1 MKFTTKRDQLLKG
14 LQFVTGVVERRQSLP
29 ILSHVLIRVENKR
42 LSLVGSDLEIELT
55 GHADLIENEKTF
67 ETTVSGRKLMDI
79 CRTLPENADI
89 CFQLDGAKA
98 SLTAGKSRFSLVT
111 LPSSDFPLA
120 AFESSAEKK
129 VTCLQSDF
137 SALLESTAFAMAQ
150 QDVRFYLNGL
160 FFEAGS
166 GSICSVATDGHRLA
180 VRKMD
185 FPELSETTQFIL
197 PRKGVFELLRLLSKE
212 EGKTLSMH
220 IGQNAIRLESDTFTF
235 VSRLIEGKFPDYRR
249 VIPQGGNKKAM
260 VDRDTLK
267 QALSRAAILT
277 NEKYHAVRL
286 NFSSGTLLITATN
299 TEQEEANEEIGLQ
312 YAGEPL
318 EMGFNVNYLLD
329 VLSVV
334 PAGDVIFTL
343 SNADNSVLI
352 CSEGL
357 DKAQFVIMPM
367 SL

>member
-29 ILSHVLIRVENKR
+29 ILSHVLIRAQNNR

-55 GHADLIENEKTF
+55 GHAELIENEHTF

-98 SLTAGKSRFSLVT
+98 AVIAGKSRFSLVT

-120 AFESSAEKK
+120 AFESSGKSVK
-129 VTCLQSDF
+129 CLQSDF
-137 SALLESTAFAMAQ
+137 AALLESTSFAMAQ

-160 FFEAGS
+160 FFEANAGNM
-166 GSICSVATDGHRLA
+166 CSVATDGHRLA

-185 FPELSETTQFIL
+185 FPGLTEPTQFIL
-197 PRKGVFELLRLLSKE
+197 PRKGVFELLRLLSKD
-212 EGKTLSMH
+212 EGKMLSML
-220 IGQNAIRLESDTFTF
+220 IGPNAIRLESDTFTF

-249 VIPQGGNKKAM
+249 VIPQGGDKKAL

-267 QALSRAAILT
+267 HALARAAILT

-286 NFSSGTLLITATN
+286 HFSSGVLLITATN
-299 TEQEEANEEIGLQ
+299 TEQEEAKEEISMN
-312 YAGEPL
+312 YEGESL

-329 VLSVV
+329 VLSAV
-334 PAGDVIFTL
+334 PSGDVTFTL
-343 SNADNSVLI
+343 SSADNSVLI
-352 CSEGL
+352 YSDALE
-357 DKAQFVIMPM
+357 KAQFVIMPM

>member
-29 ILSHVLIRVENKR
+29 ILSHVLIRAQENR

-55 GHADLIENEKTF
+55 GHAELVENAQSF
-67 ETTVSGRKLMDI
+67 ETTLSGRKLMDI
-79 CRTLPENADI
+79 CRTLPENAEI
-89 CFQLDGAKA
+89 SLQLEGAKA
-98 SLTAGKSRFSLVT
+98 SVIAGKSRFSLVT

-120 AFESSAEKK
+120 AFEASGKS

-137 SALLESTAFAMAQ
+137 AALLESTAFAMAQ

-160 FFEAGS
+160 YFEAS
-166 GSICSVATDGHRLA
+166 ENSICAVATDGHRLA
-180 VRKMD
+180 VRKMI
-185 FPELSETTQFIL
+185 FPELTETTQFIL

-212 EGKTLSMH
+212 PDKTLSIH
-220 IGQNAIRLESDTFTF
+220 IGKNAIRLESDTFTF

-249 VIPQGGNKKAM
+249 VIPQGGDKKAV

-267 QALSRAAILT
+267 QALARAAILT

-286 NFSSGTLLITATN
+286 HFSPGILLITATN
-299 TEQEEANEEIGLQ
+299 TEQEEAKEEIPIQ
-312 YAGEPL
+312 YDGEPL
-318 EMGFNVNYLLD
+318 EMGFNVNYVQD

-334 PAGDVIFTL
+334 PSGEVIFML
-343 SNADNSVLI
+343 SNADNSALI
-352 CSEGL
+352 FSEGL
-357 DKAQFVIMPM
+357 ENTQFVIMPM